1 MGSLLQSLAR
11 RLPAT
16 AVGAANEFQ
25 YKHPAFGRPIR
36 WIADRAAAGPTV
48 IAKGEAAGLRIDATG
63 FRAGYA
69 LGTSDPDEQAWLA
82 RSVRRGD
89 VLCDVG
95 AAIGFFTL
103 IGSRLVG
110 DTGSV
115 TAFEPLVGN
124 IERLRANVTMN
135 ALANV
140 EIVEAAVAAVSGV
153 GLFGTAGEWDQA
165 KLGAGDME
173 VTVVSLD
180 DHFAGKRAP
189 DVLKIDAEGSEIEV
203 LRGAAGILSTTGP
216 RILVEVHWLGPDFTD
231 FVEREL
237 APIGYTARKLSGA
250 PLDGAIER
258 YHAVL
263 TADHH

>member
-1 MGSLLQSLAR
+1 M
-11 RLPAT
+11 
-16 AVGAANEFQ
+16 
-25 YKHPAFGRPIR
+25 
-36 WIADRAAAGPTV
+36 